1 MEFFLIFFWLFFL
14 DFLFLITENF
24 HFFSRIGQFSGMFM
38 NQMAGGGGGAPG
50 AAPGGLPPNIGDL
63 LGGLGMTPE
72 QLQAQMA
79 GLFGGGGAAPPGAPP
94 GSQAPPKGPEDKDKK
109 DKDPPP
115 PSYFSWKHTTISNQ
129 LLRWNF
135 SFFRKSNL
143 SSVMRNNFK
152 LPFQAFDKKQKKQE
166 KQNKK

>member
-1 MEFFLIFFWLFFL
+1 
-14 DFLFLITENF
+14 
-24 HFFSRIGQFSGMFM
+24 MFM

-115 PSYFSWKHTTISNQ
+115 PSYFSWKSPTISNQ

-135 SFFRKSNL
+135 SFFSKIQFVISYEEQLEIAFSGFRLCSRK
-143 SSVMRNNFK
+143 
-152 LPFQAFDKKQKKQE
+152 
-166 KQNKK
+166 NKKKSSRCLVKVIFCFF